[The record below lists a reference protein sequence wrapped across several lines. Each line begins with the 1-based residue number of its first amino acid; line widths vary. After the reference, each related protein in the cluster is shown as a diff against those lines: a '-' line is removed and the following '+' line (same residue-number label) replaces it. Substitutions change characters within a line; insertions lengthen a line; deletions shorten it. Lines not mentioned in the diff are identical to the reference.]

1 MVIKF
6 AELYVSS
13 RGAKKGCSSCKN
25 TTVPTRYGLREVFV
39 NPSHVICIRPEETV
53 KSKML
58 KEGLFPEGLN
68 ENQEFTRIYLNRGQA
83 GLDVVVVG
91 STGTIE
97 DKLFESQRRL
107 LRG

>member
-1 MVIKF
+1 
-6 AELYVSS
+6 
-13 RGAKKGCSSCKN
+13 
-25 TTVPTRYGLREVFV
+25 LREVFV